1 MTGPTGTVPST
12 VPPTALVTGASSG
25 IGLAIAERL
34 LADGWTVAGVS
45 RRRPALPADCSPG
58 SFRHLPADLLQPGA
72 PEQVAEQLGTLDAVV
87 CAAGLQHSAPL
98 GRLHH
103 DQGRQMWQLHVD
115 VPTRLVDA
123 LVGRVRD
130 GGRVVVI
137 GSRTGT
143 GAAGKSQYA
152 ATKAALV
159 GLTRSWAMELAP
171 RRITV
176 NVVAPGP
183 TDTAMLQSRTRAATP
198 PQLPPLGRYVQPA
211 EVAALTC
218 LLLGPDGGSIT
229 GQHLVICG
237 GASL

>member
-1 MTGPTGTVPST
+1 MTAAST
-12 VPPTALVTGASSG
+12 EPRTALVTGASSG

-34 LADGWTVAGVS
+34 LADGWTVVGVS
-45 RRRPALPADCSPG
+45 RRRPELTNETFRWLPS
-58 SFRHLPADLLQPGA
+58 DLVQPGA
-72 PEQVAEQLGTLDAVV
+72 PEHVAEQVGTLDAVV

-98 GRLHH
+98 GRLDHE
-103 DQGRQMWQLHVD
+103 QGRQMWQLHVD

-123 LVGRVRD
+123 LAARLRD
-130 GGRVVVI
+130 GSRVVVI
-137 GSRTGT
+137 GSRTGA

-183 TDTAMLQSRTRAATP
+183 TDTAMLHSPTRAATP
-198 PQLPPLGRYVQPA
+198 PQLPRLGRYVQPS

-218 LLLGPDGGSIT
+218 LLLGPEGGSIT